1 MCICAY
7 LHGAKVFSHF
17 PQLFVSERM
26 DTAEGDEGARSAV
39 EKYTSQRCYKLL
51 EVIVLTLVVLLV
63 CGNFA
68 VPTIFFYLRPTDVGV
83 GDATSDVCLEPAVY
97 SGATCRAEL
106 QVYQECFSGSVG
118 SNGDI
123 LIRSDINQ
131 ETVETDAELLIESG
145 LSFLNPSAECV
156 AAIRPFLCLYLFG
169 VCDSS
174 SQLRQVSSSE
184 CVDLRD
190 DICANEWS
198 AAVGFLGPGRLPVCE
213 NLPTQTPDES
223 CMNSTSPF
231 SEFNFTSRANS
242 TLQCEEDYYLSNETL
257 CLPVCGKYTTNSAAS
272 ERVDSSITILSGCIG
287 IISALV
293 VVIRS
298 FTVQRDFM

>member
-1 MCICAY
+1 MVRVKSY
-7 LHGAKVFSHF
+7 ELSKDGASKTTNETIWRF
-17 PQLFVSERM
+17 
-26 DTAEGDEGARSAV
+26 
-39 EKYTSQRCYKLL
+39 L
-51 EVIVLTLVVLLV
+51 EVTILCLVCLLV

-68 VPTIFFYLRPTDVGV
+68 LPTIFYYTRPTEVRYSESRWLYIANPPCIQTGNGKSSSV
-83 GDATSDVCLEPAVY
+83 PMCLEPAVY

-106 QVYQECFSGSVG
+106 QVYQECFSAGSAG

-190 DICANEWS
+190 DICATEWS
-198 AAVGFLGPGRLPVCE
+198 AAVGFLGPGSLPVCE
-213 NLPTQTPDES
+213 ELPTQTADDS

-231 SEFNFTSRANS
+231 SEVNFTSRADS
-242 TLQCEEDYYLSNETL
+242 MPQCGADFYLANESL
-257 CLPVCGKYTTNSAAS
+257 CLPVCGNYTNNGVI
-272 ERVDSSITILSGCIG
+272 VDSLENVFVVFASCIA
-287 IISALV
+287 IICSFLV
-293 VVIRS
+293 IVVS
-298 FTVQRDFM
+298 FTAQRELM

>member
-1 MCICAY
+1 M
-7 LHGAKVFSHF
+7 
-17 PQLFVSERM
+17 
-26 DTAEGDEGARSAV
+26 
-39 EKYTSQRCYKLL
+39 
-51 EVIVLTLVVLLV
+51 
-63 CGNFA
+63 
-68 VPTIFFYLRPTDVGV
+68 
-83 GDATSDVCLEPAVY
+83 CLEHVVY

-106 QVYQECFSGSVG
+106 QAYQECFSAGSAG

-174 SQLRQVSSSE
+174 SQLLQVSSSE

-190 DICANEWS
+190 DICATEWS
-198 AAVGFLGPGRLPVCE
+198 AAVGFLGPRSLPVCE
-213 NLPTQTPDES
+213 DLPTQIADES

-231 SEFNFTSRANS
+231 SEVNFTSRADS
-242 TLQCEEDYYLSNETL
+242 MPQCGAEFYLSNESL
-257 CLPVCGKYTTNSAAS
+257 CLPVCGNYTNNGVI
-272 ERVDSSITILSGCIG
+272 VDDSDSLENVFVVLTCCIA
-287 IISALV
+287 IICGFLVLV
-293 VVIRS
+293 VS
-298 FTVQRDFM
+298 FTAQREFM